1 MHKNLEEAAQIA
13 IRQCMAVK
21 KNENV
26 LIIVD
31 QANCRIGQ
39 SLFNE
44 ARKVGAEVVLMEM
57 TPRLNDGNEP
67 PLLVAEAMKS
77 ADVILIPT
85 SKSLS
90 HTSARMEASE
100 KGARIATLPGITAE
114 MMVRTLCADYKN
126 IAKLSQKIAN
136 ILNKGKIA
144 HLTTPAGTD
153 LTMNIEGRIA
163 EADTGLNDFT
173 GAFSNLPAGEAYVSP
188 KEGTSQGT
196 LVIDGAMGGI
206 GVLTEPIKMTV
217 KNGLVTNIFGNEQA
231 EKLQKLLSA
240 HGKDAFNIAELG
252 VGTNDKAIITGKI
265 LEDEKVLGTVH
276 VALGNNIGFGG
287 NVSVPIH
294 LDGILMNPTLE
305 VDGKIII
312 KDGMQLL

>member
-1 MHKNLEEAAQIA
+1 MPNNLGDAAKIA
-13 IRQCMAVK
+13 IKQCMVVK

-31 QANCRIGQ
+31 KANCPIGQ
-39 SLFNE
+39 SLFDE
-44 ARKVGAEVVLMEM
+44 AIKIGAEVVLMEM
-57 TPRLNDGNEP
+57 TPRKNDGNEP
-67 PLLVAEAMKS
+67 PIIVAEAMKS

-90 HTSARMEASE
+90 HTNARMEASE
-100 KGARIATLPGITAE
+100 NGARIATLPGITE
-114 MMVRTLCADYKN
+114 DMMIRTLCADYKK
-126 IAKLSQKIAN
+126 IARTSQKIAN
-136 ILNKGKIA
+136 ILDKGKVVR
-144 HLTTPAGTD
+144 LTTPAGTD
-153 LTMNIEGRIA
+153 LTMNIEERPA
-163 EADTGLNDFT
+163 EADTGINDFE

-188 KEGTSQGT
+188 KEGTSQGI
-196 LVIDGAMGGI
+196 LVIDGAMGGVGI
-206 GVLTEPIKMTV
+206 LREPIKMTV
-217 KNGLVTNIFGNEQA
+217 KNGMVINIEGNEQA
-231 EKLQKLLSA
+231 EKLEKLLSS

-287 NVSVPIH
+287 KISVPIH
-294 LDGILMNPTLE
+294 LDGILMKPTLE

-312 KDGMQLL
+312 KDGVHL